1 MNNAIG
7 EVYVPEHLKP
17 LEMAARIYL
26 KKRGASADDNVPQA
40 HPTLAGVVVLTPV
53 WCFVAEELIDLSMKL
68 TSIKEA
74 SEKQSVLVRPS

>member
-1 MNNAIG
+1 MNNSNPD
-7 EVYVPEHLKP
+7 VYVPEHVKP

-26 KKRGASADDNVPQA
+26 KKRGASGDNLVPQE
-40 HPTLAGVVVLTPV
+40 HPTLANVVVQVPV
-53 WCFVAEELIDLSMKL
+53 WCLVAEELIDLSMKL